1 MYLRHATKRT
11 KGGKRTYWSLVRS
24 VRRKGKVVQEVVA
37 YLGRLGSAEV
47 REASAIARH
56 FLGAKLD
63 QLELF
68 DDRRELG
75 PEHVEVG
82 KVRVERGRAFGDVW
96 MGWLLWRALDLDGF
110 CSTHLR
116 RGREAVPWAEI
127 ASILAIA
134 RLCEPSS
141 ELYIAETWYQ
151 KSALSDLLG
160 VGAEAVH
167 HTRLYQGLDR
177 LLEKKVELQR
187 HVKER
192 MGALF
197 SLDYDLL
204 LYDVTSTYFE
214 GQAAL
219 NKKAQRGHSRDNR
232 SDCKQVCI
240 GLVVTKEGYPL
251 GFEVFAG
258 NRADVT
264 TVEDIV
270 ETMETR
276 YGKARRIWIWDR
288 GMTSEA
294 NLAWMRD
301 TGRPYLVGTPR
312 AELKKWEREF
322 VDRRGWATVR
332 DGLEAK
338 QCQGPDGAETFVLC
352 RSEDRR
358 KKEAAM
364 HERFS
369 ERIVA
374 GLESLSRRIQKAEK
388 PLDIQSIERQIGRLL
403 QKNQRAAGK
412 FDVRVEMDTDTKAGL
427 RLRYK
432 EKPEWK
438 DWASLTEG
446 AYILRSNVK
455 EWTAEDLWQ
464 AYITLTDVEGAFR
477 IHKSDLKIRPIWHH
491 LERRVDAHILVCFL
505 AYALWK
511 TLEGWQKRAGL
522 GSSPRTILDELKKI
536 RTVDVV
542 LPLDNGRDA
551 TLRCVVRPDPD
562 QAMLLDRLGLRLPQ
576 RLRPTSGDGQM

>member
-1 MYLRHATKRT
+1 MRLYRGLDHLLKHKQALEKHL
-11 KGGKRTYWSLVRS
+11 KD
-24 VRRKGKVVQEVVA
+24 
-37 YLGRLGSAEV
+37 RLGTLFA
-47 REASAIARH
+47 
-56 FLGAKLD
+56 
-63 QLELF
+63 LE
-68 DDRRELG
+68 
-75 PEHVEVG
+75 
-82 KVRVERGRAFGDVW
+82 
-96 MGWLLWRALDLDGF
+96 
-110 CSTHLR
+110 
-116 RGREAVPWAEI
+116 
-127 ASILAIA
+127 
-134 RLCEPSS
+134 
-141 ELYIAETWYQ
+141 
-151 KSALSDLLG
+151 
-160 VGAEAVH
+160 
-167 HTRLYQGLDR
+167 
-177 LLEKKVELQR
+177 
-187 HVKER
+187 
-192 MGALF
+192 
-197 SLDYDLL
+197 YDLL

-374 GLESLSRRIQKAEK
+374 GLESLSRR
-388 PLDIQSIERQIGRLL
+388 L